1 MGNLRRYSIIG
12 LVGIV
17 ALGVV
22 GIVAAATEQWAL
34 ALAFT
39 YGGLVVTVL
48 LVLLSARYL
57 ARRARTDDKKA
68 RLRLQELRK
77 LIEAVSREEE
87 AFQTEQRQAD
97 QRLRKAMADKER
109 SSQAAMAALQD
120 SSQAA
125 MAALQDNVQEL
136 HQENV
141 ALREE
146 LQKTSRS
153 TSRHVTTTVR
163 DSTRQIESLAQIY
176 SRFSAT
182 KLPMPSTGGFAIDAQ
197 ALAHLISL
205 AEERKPRRI
214 LELGSGTSTIWLG
227 YLCRE
232 FGGSLVTLDHLE
244 KYLAATQTAVD
255 RHNLNHQVEGRLA
268 PLQKINCDG
277 TSFNWYALEA
287 LNDLSDIDM
296 LVVDGPPAAT
306 GPQARYPSLP
316 MLIDRLATN
325 ATVVLDDAHRR
336 DELKIVEEW
345 EASFPEFTRIENG
358 TSRLAVLERKA

>member
-97 QRLRKAMADKER
+97 HRLRKAMADKE
-109 SSQAAMAALQD
+109 S

-316 MLIDRLATN
+316 MLIDRLAKN

>member
-97 QRLRKAMADKER
+97 QRLRKAMADKE
-109 SSQAAMAALQD
+109 S

-146 LQKTSRS
+146 LQKSSRS

-287 LNDLSDIDM
+287 LKDLSDIDM

>member
-97 QRLRKAMADKER
+97 HRLRKAMADKE
-109 SSQAAMAALQD
+109 S

-146 LQKTSRS
+146 LQKSSRS

-277 TSFNWYALEA
+277 ASFNWYALEA

-316 MLIDRLATN
+316 MLIDRLAKN

>member
-97 QRLRKAMADKER
+97 QRLRKAMADKE
-109 SSQAAMAALQD
+109 S

-146 LQKTSRS
+146 LQKNSRS

-205 AEERKPRRI
+205 VEERKPRRI

-287 LNDLSDIDM
+287 LKDLSDIDM